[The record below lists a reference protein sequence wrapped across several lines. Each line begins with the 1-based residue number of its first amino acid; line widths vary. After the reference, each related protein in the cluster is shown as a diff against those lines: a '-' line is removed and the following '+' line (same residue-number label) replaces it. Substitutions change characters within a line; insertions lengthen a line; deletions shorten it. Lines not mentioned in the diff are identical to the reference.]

1 MDRRIRLDLPGPGS
15 RQTNNSFDSKDYS
28 SKGWFGHGKQGK
40 VTRDTGG
47 APPAGTI
54 NPYTVMHGNI
64 GNQNIAPV
72 KTKKIRIAK
81 PVNETLEPKH
91 TLYINNLNE
100 SIKPD
105 ELKRALQAVLKQFG
119 QIVEI
124 VAMKSMKRKGQA
136 YVSFR
141 ELDQAVSAQKSMQ
154 GFPLFKKPLRIE
166 FAKTDGDKIAKILGT
181 YAPRPPRPPRPSKKQ
196 RRMIHAKAEA
206 EKAAAEHEKMM
217 SNPLTA
223 PQKPIFEFGNGL
235 APPPPPDS
243 TYPSYPGASSHMA
256 NSGYVPPPPPTNSN
270 NTPPNNILFIE
281 RLPQDSTEIMI
292 TVLFNQFAG
301 FKEVRLVPGR
311 ADIAFVE
318 FDLVPQAAQ
327 AKQQLNNF
335 KITPTHA
342 IKVTFAKK

>member
-15 RQTNNSFDSKDYS
+15 RNTTNSYNADDYS

-40 VTRDTGG
+40 ITRDTGG
-47 APPAGTI
+47 APPTL
-54 NPYTVMHGNI
+54 NPYTMMHGSHNFE
-64 GNQNIAPV
+64 NAPV
-72 KTKKIRIAK
+72 KVKKLRLAK
-81 PVNETLEPKH
+81 PVDDTLDQKH

-124 VAMKSMKRKGQA
+124 VAMKSLKRKGQA

-141 ELDQAVSAQKSMQ
+141 ELEQAVAAQTSMQ

-166 FAKTDGDKIAKILGT
+166 YAKAEGDKISKILGT
-181 YAPRPPRPPRPSKKQ
+181 YKPRPPRPPRPSKKQ
-196 RRMIHAKAEA
+196 RKIIHAKAEA
-206 EKAAAEHEKMM
+206 VKSAAAHEKMM

-223 PQKPIFEFGNGL
+223 PQKPIFEFGNGM

-243 TYPSYPGASSHMA
+243 SYPSYPSAPQNLGVPSLA
-256 NSGYVPPPPPTNSN
+256 GYIPPPPPTNAH

-281 RLPQDSTEIMI
+281 RLPQESSELMI

-311 ADIAFVE
+311 ADISFVE

-327 AKQQLNNF
+327 AKAQLNNF